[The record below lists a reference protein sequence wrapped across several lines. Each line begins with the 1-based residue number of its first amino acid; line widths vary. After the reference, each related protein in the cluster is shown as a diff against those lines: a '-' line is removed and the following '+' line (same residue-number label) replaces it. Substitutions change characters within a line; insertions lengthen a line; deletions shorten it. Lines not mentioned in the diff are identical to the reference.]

1 MGTEEAA
8 QAHLISLRTMAVKPS
23 HKFCSLVHFFR
34 LCRGPWAAKTEDM
47 AWREEL
53 DDQIPRHGELF

>member
-1 MGTEEAA
+1 MNQENPLLGILKITFCQSSA
-8 QAHLISLRTMAVKPS
+8 S

-34 LCRGPWAAKTEDM
+34 LCRGPWAAETEDM
-47 AWREEL
+47 AWREQL